1 MIHDD
6 PLYYALFT
14 NINTLDK
21 NVYYILYIY
30 ISIIVNMYNF
40 ITFYNI
46 KQKKQLQ
53 KRSWTKKIPQS
64 LKSVSKHHPPSPLS
78 GPVTKFHDSNLP
90 LSSSCPLSDRTLKHA
105 ET

>member
-21 NVYYILYIY
+21 NVYYIIY

-53 KRSWTKKIPQS
+53 KRS
-64 LKSVSKHHPPSPLS
+64 
-78 GPVTKFHDSNLP
+78 
-90 LSSSCPLSDRTLKHA
+90 
-105 ET
+105 